1 MKDPIVQVG
10 DPVLRATAKP
20 VGKADIGS
28 LSLRKILKKMSDAL
42 AKEGFGV
49 AIAAPQIGE
58 SLRIFVVAGKV
69 FDEREDDSEV
79 SAATSQ
85 SDVEGEQKGHLPAR
99 HPDMVFINPEI
110 TKLSRKKR
118 EMSEGCLSVRGKYG
132 TVVRS
137 EKASV
142 RAWGIDSK
150 PFTYN
155 GSGLLAQIFQH
166 EVDHLDGT
174 LYIDKAATLEDDPG
188 KNSRSKAAVHG
199 AGTEQNN

>member
-1 MKDPIVQVG
+1 MKDPIVQAG
-10 DPVLRATAKP
+10 DPVLRAVAKL
-20 VGKADIGS
+20 VAQADIGTPA
-28 LSLRKILKKMSDAL
+28 LRKIIQKMSDAL

-58 SLRIFVVAGKV
+58 SLRMFVVSGKV
-69 FDEREDDSEV
+69 FKEEE
-79 SAATSQ
+79 
-85 SDVEGEQKGHLPAR
+85 EGETETPT
-99 HPDMVFINPEI
+99 PDDMVFINPEI

-132 TVVRS
+132 TVIRS

-142 RAWGIDSK
+142 RALGVDGK

-174 LYIDKAATLEDDPG
+174 LYIDKAATLEDD
-188 KNSRSKAAVHG
+188 SKRDEIREKHRA
-199 AGTEQNN
+199 

>member
-1 MKDPIVQVG
+1 VSKS
-10 DPVLRATAKP
+10 
-20 VGKADIGS
+20 DIGS
-28 LSLRKILKKMSDAL
+28 PALSKLLKKMSAAL

-49 AIAAPQIGE
+49 AIAAPQVGE
-58 SLRIFVVAGKV
+58 SLRIFVVSGKV
-69 FDEREDDSEV
+69 FTEDE
-79 SAATSQ
+79 
-85 SDVEGEQKGHLPAR
+85 EGETETSV
-99 HPDMVFINPEI
+99 PDDIVFINPEI

-132 TVVRS
+132 TVMRS

-142 RAWGIDSK
+142 RAWDESGK

-174 LYIDKAATLEDDPG
+174 LYIDKAVKLEDDT
-188 KNSRSKAAVHG
+188 KRSELRDKHHA
-199 AGTEQNN
+199 